1 MSPSAYTV
9 LTIRT
14 ATLPTVRWLAME
26 PAMAMGRLR
35 IVKTAKA
42 TPEIQPLVNRKNH
55 SDVSIVKHAGTN
67 HAATRNSRRASVGS
81 EYCGPLAIAPTIA
94 PETPL
99 TQVA

>member
-1 MSPSAYTV
+1 MA
-9 LTIRT
+9 
-14 ATLPTVRWLAME
+14 

-35 IVKTAKA
+35 IVKTEKA
-42 TPEIQPLVNRKNH
+42 TPEIQPLLSMKNH

-67 HAATRNSRRASVGS
+67 HAATRNSRRASVAS
-81 EYCGPLAIAPTIA
+81 VYWGPLAIAPTIA